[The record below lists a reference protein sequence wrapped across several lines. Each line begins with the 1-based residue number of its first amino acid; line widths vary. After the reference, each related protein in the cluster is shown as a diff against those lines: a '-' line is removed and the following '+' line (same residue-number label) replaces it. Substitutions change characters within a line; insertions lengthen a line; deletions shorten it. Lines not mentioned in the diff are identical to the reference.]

1 MRCVS
6 ATWPPLGVSFST
18 CTICFNA
25 VSRRPGRRIERAA
38 EIMLVAESSCGFP
51 IFGNGKSSRNC
62 GCTDSSRASFS
73 CSNTRCSRSRDVCSF
88 QDAGRLYS
96 PGVTGASR
104 PRRRGVECT
113 CSRSR
118 RCIAAVEPSA
128 AAQLSVVTAGLEGG
142 GSGSER
148 WMTSVADEGHLDP
161 PAETSQRRSC
171 QELWCLCKQFL
182 SVFTSWELVP
192 FMCLCMCVWCSHYLI
207 SPSTS

>member
-6 ATWPPLGVSFST
+6 ATWPALGVSFST

-73 CSNTRCSRSRDVCSF
+73 CSNTRCSHSRDGYFF

-104 PRRRGVECT
+104 PCGRGVECT

-118 RCIAAVEPSA
+118 RCIAAVELST
-128 AAQLSVVTAGLEGG
+128 AAQLSVVTAGLEGAAVQNVEWPVWLMKATWIRLLKRAKG
-142 GSGSER
+142 GP
-148 WMTSVADEGHLDP
+148 V
-161 PAETSQRRSC
+161 RSSDAC
-171 QELWCLCKQFL
+171 VSSFWVCLHPE
-182 SVFTSWELVP
+182 SWSHS
-192 FMCLCMCVWCSHYLI
+192 CACACVWCSHYLI
-207 SPSTS
+207 SPSTL